1 MKPLPDDDAI
11 NAFSDAVD
19 EALTELREKLEDALP
34 EAIKAREGGG
44 IKRVV
49 VILESGDH
57 GLTSTA
63 LYPPDDEHRHF
74 HLTLGVAAMLAPS
87 CPDAK
92 EFLAG
97 DSNFEDVHGNPSI

>member
-57 GLTSTA
+57 GLTST
-63 LYPPDDEHRHF
+63 
-74 HLTLGVAAMLAPS
+74 LGVAAMLAPS

>member
-1 MKPLPDDDAI
+1 MKPLPDDEDI
-11 NAFSDAVD
+11 NTFSDAVD
-19 EALTELREKLEDALP
+19 EALGELREKLEDALP

-74 HLTLGVAAMLAPS
+74 HLALGVAAMLAPS

-92 EFLAG
+92 EFLK
-97 DSNFEDVHGNPSI
+97 DDHPFEDAHGNPTI